1 MITKNTGDTKVPA
14 GTLSASYGERN
25 TQDYSAEISGKA
37 GPVGYYLFAGHQ
49 DSDGLRYNRN
59 FNNDDFFAKINIPVS
74 KNVTLGFSSGYSD
87 LDIKSLVS
95 QDLNYMGK
103 IIARAFFV
111 TGFIDATLTRELSL
125 KLSLYTN
132 RQRGIVNEG
141 LINPETNLLNKIYD
155 NNTTGENAKLVW
167 THGMHTAVIG
177 TDIIHSSL
185 DQNVVVLASRPEVDK
200 WAVFANDSINLG
212 KLTITPG
219 IRYDQNNISG
229 SFVSPSLG
237 ITYKLGEHSVARASV
252 ARGFSYPNLIDT
264 KIGDGYYLDPNPD
277 LKPEEVWSYQA
288 GLESNITDYIL
299 AKATVFYHDMK
310 DSMVKEYYASNGP
323 PGCTGDATTPNPCN
337 DLIVNKGNTR
347 RKGFELEA
355 ETVPFYNVSFKGG
368 IAYVETDPLPES
380 VHTWKYSYNLA
391 VKYDDRKSFMAQL
404 WGTYKWFITRPDST
418 GKYND
423 FIWDINLQK
432 KIYSTD
438 KTKTEL
444 FLTAHNI
451 FNASQYD
458 DSLYQNPRRWVEA
471 GIRFK
476 F

>member
-1 MITKNTGDTKVPA
+1 E
-14 GTLSASYGERN
+14 SE
-25 TQDYSAEISGKA
+25 
-37 GPVGYYLFAGHQ
+37 
-49 DSDGLRYNRN
+49 GLRFNRS
-59 FNNDDFFAKINIPVS
+59 FNNGDLFAKINIPVS

-87 LDIKSLVS
+87 LDIKPLVS
-95 QDLNYMGK
+95 QDLNYMAK
-103 IIARAFFV
+103 VTARAFFV
-111 TGFIDATLTRELSL
+111 TGLLDAIVTRELSL

-132 RQRGIVNEG
+132 QQKGIVDEG
-141 LINPETNLLNKIYD
+141 LINPETILSDRIYEND
-155 NNTTGENAKLVW
+155 TTGGSAKLIW
-167 THGMHTAVIG
+167 NQGRHTAVIG

-185 DQNVVVLASRPEVDK
+185 DQNLAVLASRPEVDK
-200 WAVFANDSINLG
+200 WAVFANDSISIG
-212 KLTITPG
+212 KLSITPG
-219 IRYDQNNISG
+219 IRYDYNNISG

-237 ITYKLGEHSVARASV
+237 ITYKLAEHSVARASV
-252 ARGFSYPNLIDT
+252 ARGFSYPSLIDT
-264 KIGDGYYLDPNPD
+264 KIGDGSWLDPNPD
-277 LKPEEVWSYQA
+277 LKPERVWSYQA

-310 DSMVKEYYASNGP
+310 DSMEREYYASSNP
-323 PGCTGDATTPNPCN
+323 LGCVGNECN
-337 DLIVNKGNTR
+337 DLMENKGNTR

-355 ETVPFYNVSFKGG
+355 ETVPFHNVTFKGG
-368 IAYVETDPLPES
+368 MAYVETTPLPDA
-380 VHTWKYSYNLA
+380 VHTWKYAYNLA

-404 WGTYKWFITRPDST
+404 WGTYKWFISRPEST

-451 FNASQYD
+451 FNGSQYED
-458 DSLYQNPRRWVEA
+458 IVMQNPKRWAEV